1 MRDGVCERH
10 TTSGQWQRL
19 RNQRQPRL
27 CFWAGG
33 AGGGTRG
40 ARSSDTGASVL
51 RVYIHSENLGN
62 ANAAG
67 SQLSIAGEWNIDSK
81 LSGFEQQ

>member
-1 MRDGVCERH
+1 MVFVKG
-10 TTSGQWQRL
+10 TQRL
-19 RNQRQPRL
+19 ASGRGSGISGSRGSAFGR
-27 CFWAGG
+27 GG